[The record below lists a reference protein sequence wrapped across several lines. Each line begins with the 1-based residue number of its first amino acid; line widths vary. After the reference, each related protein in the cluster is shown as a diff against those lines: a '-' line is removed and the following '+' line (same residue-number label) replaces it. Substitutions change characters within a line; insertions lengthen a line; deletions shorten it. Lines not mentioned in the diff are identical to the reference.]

1 MWYINIVNLPF
12 LLEEKVMTNRT
23 PFDGL
28 RNVVEALAKLL
39 CSYSSDQVKMFVDA
53 GKFPGNWYCL
63 SADAVNVICSNGGYS
78 TEQLEQATAMA
89 KEYMD
94 KTYRNNSPSA
104 NQNPDTPRAKWRKT
118 LTEIVDMSSDSVV
131 LEVAKAALNKL
142 ESTDKLYLLSSQN
155 LQDHSLAARAAVSS
169 LELADMI
176 DDVRETINN
185 RT

>member
-1 MWYINIVNLPF
+1 
-12 LLEEKVMTNRT
+12 MTNRT

-28 RNVVEALAKLL
+28 HNVVEALAKLL

-53 GKFPGNWYCL
+53 GRFPGNWYCL

-94 KTYRNNSPSA
+94 KTYRNNPPSA
-104 NQNPDTPRAKWRKT
+104 NQINSDTPRAKWRKT
-118 LTEIVDMSSDSVV
+118 LTEIVDISSDSVV
-131 LEVAKAALNKL
+131 LEVARAALSKL
-142 ESTDKLYLLSSQN
+142 ESTDKLYQLSSQN
-155 LQDHSLAARAAVSS
+155 PQDHSLAARAAVSS

-176 DDVRETINN
+176 DDVRETIKNH
-185 RT
+185 T